1 MTMTDVEYIRG
12 FMKNDEKVISTFYKE
27 IRPSFFAFFRT
38 RYSKE
43 DAYILDLFQD
53 TCIVLWKNIQHRKL
67 TEEGLKSTLST
78 YFLSIGKYTM
88 MAKDRKFKEIVND
101 DELAKLSFIEDDSE
115 DLRKRIELEDFVYR
129 MVSEMKPPCDKLLK
143 AQYWDKLSGA
153 EIAEKYGYSGPDSV
167 KTQKSKCIKKLR
179 PLIEKFRKL

>member
-1 MTMTDVEYIRG
+1 MTDVEYIRG

-53 TCIVLWKNIQHRKL
+53 TCIVLWKNIQHGKL
-67 TEEGLKSTLST
+67 TEEGLKSALST
-78 YFLSIGKYTM
+78 YLLSIGKYTM

-101 DELAKLSFIEDDSE
+101 SELLKLAFVEDDSE
-115 DLRKRIELEDFVYR
+115 ELRRRIELEDFVYR

-179 PLIEKFRKL
+179 PLIEKYRKI

>member
-1 MTMTDVEYIRG
+1 MTDVEYIRG
-12 FMKNDEKVISTFYKE
+12 FRNNDERAISAFYKT
-27 IRPSFFAFFRT
+27 IRPAFFAYFRT
-38 RYSKE
+38 HFSKD

-53 TCIVLWKNIQHRKL
+53 TCIVLWKNIQHGKL
-67 TEEGLKSTLST
+67 TEAGLRSALST

-88 MAKDRKFKEIVND
+88 MAKDRKYKEIID
-101 DELAKLSFIEDDSE
+101 DEELGKLAFLEDDAQV
-115 DLRKRIELEDFVYR
+115 LQKRIELEDFVYR

-179 PLIEKFRKL
+179 PLIEKYMKL

>member
-1 MTMTDVEYIRG
+1 MTDVEYIRG
-12 FMKNDEKVISTFYKE
+12 FRSNDERTIAAFYKT
-27 IRPSFFAFFRT
+27 IRPAFLAYFRT
-38 RYSKE
+38 HFSK
-43 DAYILDLFQD
+43 DDTYILDLFQD
-53 TCIVLWKNIQHRKL
+53 SCIVLWKNIQHGKL
-67 TEEGLKSTLST
+67 TEEGLKSALST

-88 MAKDRKFKEIVND
+88 MAKDRKYKEIIDD
-101 DELAKLSFIEDDSE
+101 DELGKLAFLEDDAQE
-115 DLRKRIELEDFVYR
+115 LQKRIELEDFVYR

-179 PLIEKFRKL
+179 PLIEKFIKL

>member
-1 MTMTDVEYIRG
+1 MTDVEYIRG
-12 FMKNDEKVISTFYKE
+12 FRNNDERVISTFYKT
-27 IRPSFFAFFRT
+27 IRPAFFAYFRT
-38 RYSKE
+38 HFSKD

-53 TCIVLWKNIQHRKL
+53 TCIVLWKNIQHGKL
-67 TEEGLKSTLST
+67 TEAGLRSALST

-88 MAKDRKFKEIVND
+88 MAKDRKYKEIID
-101 DELAKLSFIEDDSE
+101 DEELGKLAFLEDDAQE
-115 DLRKRIELEDFVYR
+115 LQKRIELEDFVYR

-179 PLIEKFRKL
+179 PLIEKYMKL

>member
-53 TCIVLWKNIQHRKL
+53 TCIVLWKNIQHAKL
-67 TEEGLKSTLST
+67 TEEGLKSALST
-78 YFLSIGKYTM
+78 YLLSIGKYTM

-101 DELAKLSFIEDDSE
+101 SELLKLAFVEDDSE
-115 DLRKRIELEDFVYR
+115 ELRRRIELEDFVYR

-179 PLIEKFRKL
+179 PLIEKYRKI